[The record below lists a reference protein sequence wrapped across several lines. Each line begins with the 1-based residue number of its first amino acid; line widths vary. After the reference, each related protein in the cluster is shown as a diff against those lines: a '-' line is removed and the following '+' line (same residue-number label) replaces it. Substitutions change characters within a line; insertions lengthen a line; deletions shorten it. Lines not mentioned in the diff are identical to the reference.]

1 MDRLIERG
9 RDRWRES
16 WAIAGARYA
25 VNQAASRKQ
34 EYKRNVTMYD
44 SSLDPRASCL
54 LLPPSLQNFCHCS
67 RNEERECTK
76 LVDILAFRI
85 YVCSITFL
93 IYLIYILYIYIFWR
107 KNNSIL
113 SNLLFIINKKCV
125 CRSRVRERYIFY
137 RKKPRGSELS

>member
-1 MDRLIERG
+1 
-9 RDRWRES
+9 
-16 WAIAGARYA
+16 
-25 VNQAASRKQ
+25 
-34 EYKRNVTMYD
+34 MYD

-93 IYLIYILYIYIFWR
+93 IYLIYIICIYILEE
-107 KNNSIL
+107 K
-113 SNLLFIINKKCV
+113 
-125 CRSRVRERYIFY
+125 
-137 RKKPRGSELS
+137 